1 MESNKYCQV
10 QEQEMAAKRGNRTLK
25 CSIWDTRPNLKI
37 LRKEEPLLILA
48 LNLLREKFLHN
59 Q

>member
-10 QEQEMAAKRGNRTLK
+10 QERETAAKRGNRTLK
-25 CSIWDTRPNLKI
+25 CSILDTRPNLKI
-37 LRKEEPLLILA
+37 LHKEEPLRILT